1 MRTMKTTTKR
11 KWYAT
16 KAEWAAAMAAEADA
30 AASACA
36 HVRRHGETSRQRGR
50 AHGMAQE
57 ASLRATRFAFIAER
71 FRRQG
76 K

>member
-30 AASACA
+30 AASP
-36 HVRRHGETSRQRGR
+36 QRGR